1 MENQLGFSEKQMAV
15 IALGMLEPGRGWAEF
30 TQYTKY
36 RPGPE
41 PNDERALMARVYDS
55 GFMPSTIK
63 RDALLNPP
71 QVLEELRAIANS

>member
-1 MENQLGFSEKQMAV
+1 MSSSLGFTDAQLAR
-15 IALGMLEPGRGWAEF
+15 ITLGMLEPGRGWAEF

-63 RDALLNPP
+63 RDTLLNPP